1 MKKGDFIFI
10 GIVLILG
17 LAALFGVRWIAAS
30 QKTGEA
36 FAKVYY
42 RDELILLIDL
52 STCEYDVFDTPYADL
67 VITTYA
73 AEGIFYVPGTT
84 TLEPDPEDSRIDVPR
99 VRLEVDKAAA
109 SITVAYQESPR
120 DVCELQGAT
129 DSSLKPLVCLPNELV
144 VTVITNETADH
155 FVLDGDLS

>member
-17 LAALFGVRWIAAS
+17 VGALLGVRWFEAS
-30 QKTGEA
+30 RETGET

-52 STCEYDVFDTPYADL
+52 STCEYHVYDTPYADL
-67 VITTYA
+67 VITDYA

-84 TLEPDPEDSRIDVPR
+84 TVDPDPEDDRISLPR
-99 VRLEVDKAAA
+99 VRLEVDTEAA

-120 DVCELQGAT
+120 NVCELQGAS

-144 VTVITNETADH
+144 VTVITNETSGQ
-155 FVLDGDLS
+155 FVLDGELS